1 MIPELLYYSYLNL
14 TLNVCKS
21 WTHVCIS
28 AGGIPIDTKAISSS
42 IHVMGQQKQCIYIHC
57 NITVSLFLTYYN
69 QSRFIKQVLIIKR
82 VFEIECINLLLTQ
95 LLLNIFHRYF

>member
-21 WTHVCIS
+21 WTYVCIS

-42 IHVMGQQKQCIYIHC
+42 IHVMGQQTQGIF
-57 NITVSLFLTYYN
+57 TV
-69 QSRFIKQVLIIKR
+69 I
-82 VFEIECINLLLTQ
+82 
-95 LLLNIFHRYF
+95 